1 MHNISINTHLLSTVV
16 MASQFDGHGELKIFV
31 RQRFGLSS
39 VESGH
44 KDGDEFD
51 SNTSEFPRATPLTYF

>member
-1 MHNISINTHLLSTVV
+1 
-16 MASQFDGHGELKIFV
+16 MASQFDGHGELNIFV